1 MIPLVV
7 YHLFID
13 DLDVLEKELM
23 MEILQYILY
32 YSVNKMP
39 YRLW

>member
-7 YHLFID
+7 YHLFI
-13 DLDVLEKELM
+13 DVLEKELM

>member
-7 YHLFID
+7 YHLFI
-13 DLDVLEKELM
+13 DVLEKELM
-23 MEILQYILY
+23 MEILQY

-39 YRLW
+39 LYRFW

>member
-7 YHLFID
+7 YHLFK
-13 DLDVLEKELM
+13 DVLEKELM
-23 MEILQYILY
+23 MEILQY

-39 YRLW
+39 LYRLW